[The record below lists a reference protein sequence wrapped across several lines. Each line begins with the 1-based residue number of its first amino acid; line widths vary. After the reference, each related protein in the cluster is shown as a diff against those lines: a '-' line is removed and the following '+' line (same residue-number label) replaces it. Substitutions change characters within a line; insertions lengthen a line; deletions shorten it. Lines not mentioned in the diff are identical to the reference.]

1 MKEIKVGTQSKFLI
15 SQDRLLYEGQ
25 KLENSRLAVP
35 EKSIQPI
42 IEMCLLDA
50 SV

>member
-1 MKEIKVGTQSKFLI
+1 
-15 SQDRLLYEGQ
+15 
-25 KLENSRLAVP
+25 LAVP

-50 SV
+50 SVWNEPEN